1 MAWSICGAGWGLAL
15 EGLSELFFKRDGG
28 ARLVSPLS
36 LARRKGEE
44 NATNILIWGKG
55 LDLVLPVGL
64 FWNSLPVVWSSI
76 QEDNIFSR

>member
-28 ARLVSPLS
+28 LGWCLHDPWPDG
-36 LARRKGEE
+36 KGE